1 MKGEGRI
8 TMILHAKSF
17 HNKDKIQRAK
27 IGLQLFLSILII
39 TSIILNVGVIITESR
54 ALIVVYMFTPA
65 LSSIL
70 TRIILKEGFKDVSFS
85 LGNLKI
91 WKGIGFALLIPMIIC
106 GITYS
111 IAWLSGIAGFQ
122 YPEGGMMLEPIY
134 NMLGLQYVKAP
145 FSFIYLVVLSGIFGS
160 LLNLIP
166 VLGEEM
172 GWRGYMLTR
181 LVDAE
186 FSRPILISGL
196 IWATWHV
203 PIVIAGLYVAGP
215 SVVLSVLGI
224 YLCIVP
230 FGYII
235 AYLRLITGSIWPSV
249 IIHATW
255 NAIIQGPFT
264 RASTG
269 YQTEIW
275 VGESGLITAIIILIT
290 AIITSRIV
298 NSTK

>member
-1 MKGEGRI
+1 M
-8 TMILHAKSF
+8 TMILHVKSF

-39 TSIILNVGVIITESR
+39 TSIILNVLVIITKSMP
-54 ALIVVYMFTPA
+54 LIVVYMFIPA
-65 LSSIL
+65 FSSIL

-91 WKGIGFALLIPMIIC
+91 WKGIGLALLIPMIIC

-111 IAWLSGIAGFQ
+111 IAWLSGIARFQ
-122 YPEGGMMLEPIY
+122 YPEGGMLEPIY
-134 NMLGLQYVKAP
+134 NILGLQYLPAP
-145 FSFIYLVVLSGIFGS
+145 FSFIYLVVLSGVLGS

-166 VLGEEM
+166 VMGEEM

-203 PIVIAGLYVAGP
+203 PIVIAGLYVEGS
-215 SVVLSVLGI
+215 SVLLSVLGI
-224 YLCIVP
+224 YFCIVP
-230 FGYII
+230 FSYIT
-235 AYLRLITGSIWPSV
+235 AYLRLTTGSVWPSV
-249 IIHATW
+249 IIHTTW
-255 NAIIQGPFT
+255 NAIIQGPFA

-275 VGESGLITAIIILIT
+275 IGESGLITAIIILIT

-298 NSTK
+298 NLTK

>member
-1 MKGEGRI
+1 
-8 TMILHAKSF
+8 MILHAKSF

-27 IGLQLFLSILII
+27 IGLQFFLSILII
-39 TSIILNVGVIITESR
+39 TSIILNVAVIITKSMP
-54 ALIVVYMFTPA
+54 LIVVYMFTPVF
-65 LSSIL
+65 SSIL

-91 WKGIGFALLIPMIIC
+91 WKGIGFALLIPMVIC

-111 IAWLSGIAGFQ
+111 IAWLSGIARFQ
-122 YPEGGMMLEPIY
+122 HPEGGMLEPIY
-134 NMLGLQYVKAP
+134 NILGLQYLPEP
-145 FSFIYLVVLSGIFGS
+145 FSFIYLVVLSGILGS

-203 PIVIAGLYVAGP
+203 PIVIAGLYVEGS
-215 SVVLSVLGI
+215 SVLLSVLGI
-224 YLCIVP
+224 YFCIVP
-230 FGYII
+230 FSYIT
-235 AYLRLITGSIWPSV
+235 AYLRLITGSVWPSV
-249 IIHATW
+249 IIHTTW
-255 NAIIQGPFT
+255 NAIIQGPFA

-269 YQTEIW
+269 HQSEIW
-275 VGESGLITAIIILIT
+275 IGESGLITAIIILIT
-290 AIITSRIV
+290 AIILSRITRF
-298 NSTK
+298 TKH

>member
-1 MKGEGRI
+1 
-8 TMILHAKSF
+8 MILHAKSF

-27 IGLQLFLSILII
+27 IGLQLFLIILII
-39 TSIILNVGVIITESR
+39 TSIILNVVVIITKSMP
-54 ALIVVYMFTPA
+54 LIVVYMFIPA
-65 LSSIL
+65 FSSIL

-122 YPEGGMMLEPIY
+122 HPEGGMLEPIY
-134 NMLGLQYVKAP
+134 NILGLQYLTAP
-145 FSFIYLVVLSGIFGS
+145 FSFIYLVVLSGILGS

-203 PIVIAGLYVAGP
+203 PIVIAGLYVEGT
-215 SVVLSVLGI
+215 SVLLSVLGI
-224 YLCIVP
+224 YFCIVP
-230 FGYII
+230 FSYIT
-235 AYLRLITGSIWPSV
+235 AYLRLITGSVWPSV
-249 IIHATW
+249 IIHTTW
-255 NAIIQGPFT
+255 NAIIQGPFA

-275 VGESGLITAIIILIT
+275 IGESGLITAIIILIT

-298 NSTK
+298 NLTK

>member
-1 MKGEGRI
+1 
-8 TMILHAKSF
+8 MILHAKSF

-39 TSIILNVGVIITESR
+39 TSIILNVVVIITKSMP
-54 ALIVVYMFTPA
+54 LIVVYMFTPA
-65 LSSIL
+65 ISSIL

-122 YPEGGMMLEPIY
+122 NPEGGMLEPIY
-134 NMLGLQYVKAP
+134 NILGLQYLTAP

-160 LLNLIP
+160 LLSLIP

-203 PIVIAGLYVAGP
+203 PIVIAGLYVDGP

-224 YLCIVP
+224 YFCIVP
-230 FGYII
+230 FSYIT

-249 IIHATW
+249 IIHTTW
-255 NAIIQGPFT
+255 NAIIQGPFD

-275 VGESGLITAIIILIT
+275 IGESGLITAIIILIT

-298 NSTK
+298 NFTK

>member
-1 MKGEGRI
+1 MR
-8 TMILHAKSF
+8 LHAKSF

-39 TSIILNVGVIITESR
+39 TSIILNVVVIITKSMP
-54 ALIVVYMFTPA
+54 LIVVYMFTPA

-122 YPEGGMMLEPIY
+122 HPEGGMLEPIY
-134 NMLGLQYVKAP
+134 NMLGLQYVTAP

-203 PIVIAGLYVAGP
+203 PIVIAGLYVDGP

-230 FGYII
+230 FGYIT

-249 IIHATW
+249 IIHTTW
-255 NAIIQGPFT
+255 NAIIQGPFD

-269 YQTEIW
+269 YQTGIW
-275 VGESGLITAIIILIT
+275 IGESG
-290 AIITSRIV
+290 
-298 NSTK
+298 

>member
-1 MKGEGRI
+1 
-8 TMILHAKSF
+8 MILHAKSF

-27 IGLQLFLSILII
+27 IGLQFFLSILII
-39 TSIILNVGVIITESR
+39 TSIILNVVVIITKSMP
-54 ALIVVYMFTPA
+54 LIVVYMFTPVF
-65 LSSIL
+65 SSIL

-91 WKGIGFALLIPMIIC
+91 WKGIGFALLIPMVIC

-111 IAWLSGIAGFQ
+111 IAWLSGIARFQ
-122 YPEGGMMLEPIY
+122 HPEGGMLEPIY
-134 NMLGLQYVKAP
+134 NILGIQYLPEP
-145 FSFIYLVVLSGIFGS
+145 FSFIYLVVLSGILGS

-203 PIVIAGLYVAGP
+203 PIVIAGLYVEGS
-215 SVVLSVLGI
+215 SVLLSVLGI
-224 YLCIVP
+224 YFCIVP
-230 FGYII
+230 FSYIT
-235 AYLRLITGSIWPSV
+235 AYLRLITGSVWPSV
-249 IIHATW
+249 IIHTTW
-255 NAIIQGPFT
+255 NAIIQGPFA

-269 YQTEIW
+269 HQSEIW
-275 VGESGLITAIIILIT
+275 IGESGLITAIIILIT
-290 AIITSRIV
+290 AIILSRITRF
-298 NSTK
+298 TKH

>member
-1 MKGEGRI
+1 
-8 TMILHAKSF
+8 MILHAKSF
-17 HNKDKIQRAK
+17 HNKGKIQRAK

-39 TSIILNVGVIITESR
+39 TSIILNVVVIITKSMP
-54 ALIVVYMFTPA
+54 LIVVYMFTPA

-122 YPEGGMMLEPIY
+122 YPEVGMFILEPIY
-134 NMLGLQYVKAP
+134 NMLGLQYVTAP
-145 FSFIYLVVLSGIFGS
+145 SSFIYLVVLSGIFGS
-160 LLNLIP
+160 LLGLIP
-166 VLGEEM
+166 ALGEEM

-275 VGESGLITAIIILIT
+275 IGESGLITAIIILIT

-298 NSTK
+298 NFTK

>member
-1 MKGEGRI
+1 
-8 TMILHAKSF
+8 MILHAKSF

-39 TSIILNVGVIITESR
+39 TSIILNVVVIITKSMP
-54 ALIVVYMFTPA
+54 LIVVYMFTPA
-65 LSSIL
+65 FSSIL

-122 YPEGGMMLEPIY
+122 HPEVGMLEPIY
-134 NMLGLQYVKAP
+134 NILGLQYLTAP
-145 FSFIYLVVLSGIFGS
+145 FSFIYLVVLSGILGS

-203 PIVIAGLYVAGP
+203 PIVIAGLYVEGT
-215 SVVLSVLGI
+215 SVLLSVLGI
-224 YLCIVP
+224 YFCIVP
-230 FGYII
+230 FSYIT
-235 AYLRLITGSIWPSV
+235 AYLRLITGSVWPSV
-249 IIHATW
+249 IIHTTW
-255 NAIIQGPFT
+255 NAIIQGPFA

-275 VGESGLITAIIILIT
+275 IGESGLITALIILIT

-298 NSTK
+298 NVTK

>member
-1 MKGEGRI
+1 MP
-8 TMILHAKSF
+8 
-17 HNKDKIQRAK
+17 
-27 IGLQLFLSILII
+27 
-39 TSIILNVGVIITESR
+39 
-54 ALIVVYMFTPA
+54 LIVVYMFTPVF
-65 LSSIL
+65 SSIL

-91 WKGIGFALLIPMIIC
+91 WKGIGFALLIPMVIC

-111 IAWLSGIAGFQ
+111 IAWLSGIARFQ
-122 YPEGGMMLEPIY
+122 HPEGGMLEPIY
-134 NMLGLQYVKAP
+134 NILGLQYLPEP
-145 FSFIYLVVLSGIFGS
+145 FSFIYLVVLSGILGS

-203 PIVIAGLYVAGP
+203 PIVIAGLYVEGS
-215 SVVLSVLGI
+215 SVLLSVLGI
-224 YLCIVP
+224 YFCIVP
-230 FGYII
+230 FSYIT
-235 AYLRLITGSIWPSV
+235 AYLRLITGSVWPSV
-249 IIHATW
+249 IIHTTW
-255 NAIIQGPFT
+255 NAIIQGPFA

-269 YQTEIW
+269 HQSEIW
-275 VGESGLITAIIILIT
+275 IGESGLITAIIILIT
-290 AIITSRIV
+290 AIILSRITRF
-298 NSTK
+298 TKH

>member
-1 MKGEGRI
+1 
-8 TMILHAKSF
+8 MILHAKSF

-27 IGLQLFLSILII
+27 IGLQFFLSILII
-39 TSIILNVGVIITESR
+39 TSIILNVVVIITKSMP
-54 ALIVVYMFTPA
+54 LIVVYMFTPA
-65 LSSIL
+65 ISSIL

-91 WKGIGFALLIPMIIC
+91 WKGIGFALLIPMVIC

-111 IAWLSGIAGFQ
+111 IAWLSGIARFQ
-122 YPEGGMMLEPIY
+122 HPEGGMLEPIY
-134 NMLGLQYVKAP
+134 NILGLQYLPEP

-203 PIVIAGLYVAGP
+203 PIVIAGLYVEGP
-215 SVVLSVLGI
+215 SLVLSVLGI
-224 YLCIVP
+224 YFCIVP
-230 FGYII
+230 FSYIT
-235 AYLRLITGSIWPSV
+235 AYLRLITGSVWPSV
-249 IIHATW
+249 IIHTTW
-255 NAIIQGPFT
+255 NAIIQGPFA

-275 VGESGLITAIIILIT
+275 IGESGLITAIIILIT
-290 AIITSRIV
+290 AIIMSRII
-298 NSTK
+298 NLTK

>member
-1 MKGEGRI
+1 
-8 TMILHAKSF
+8 MILHAKSF

-39 TSIILNVGVIITESR
+39 TSIILNVVVIITKSMP
-54 ALIVVYMFTPA
+54 LIVVYMFTPA

-70 TRIILKEGFKDVSFS
+70 TRIILKEGFQDVSFS
-85 LGNLKI
+85 LGNLKK
-91 WKGIGFALLIPMIIC
+91 WKGIGFALLIPMVIC
-106 GITYS
+106 GITYC
-111 IAWLSGIAGFQ
+111 IAWLSGIARFQ
-122 YPEGGMMLEPIY
+122 HPEGGMLEPIY
-134 NMLGLQYVKAP
+134 NILGLQYLTAP
-145 FSFIYLVVLSGIFGS
+145 FSFIYLVVLSGILGS
-160 LLNLIP
+160 LLSLIP

-203 PIVIAGLYVAGP
+203 PIVIAGLYVEGT

-224 YLCIVP
+224 YFCIVP
-230 FGYII
+230 FSYIT
-235 AYLRLITGSIWPSV
+235 AYLRLNTGSVWPSV
-249 IIHATW
+249 IIHTTW
-255 NAIIQGPFT
+255 NAIIQGPFA

-290 AIITSRIV
+290 AIIMSRIV
-298 NSTK
+298 NVTK

>member
-1 MKGEGRI
+1 
-8 TMILHAKSF
+8 MILHAKSF

-39 TSIILNVGVIITESR
+39 TSIILNVAVIITKSMP
-54 ALIVVYMFTPA
+54 LIVVYMFTPA
-65 LSSIL
+65 FTSIL

-91 WKGIGFALLIPMIIC
+91 WKGIGFALLIPMVIC

-111 IAWLSGIAGFQ
+111 IAWLSGIARFQ
-122 YPEGGMMLEPIY
+122 HPEGGRLEPIY
-134 NMLGLQYVKAP
+134 NILGLQYLPEP
-145 FSFIYLVVLSGIFGS
+145 FSFIYLVVLSGILGS

-203 PIVIAGLYVAGP
+203 PIVIAGLYVEGS
-215 SVVLSVLGI
+215 SVLLSVLGI
-224 YLCIVP
+224 YFCIVP
-230 FGYII
+230 FSYIT
-235 AYLRLITGSIWPSV
+235 AYLRLITGSVWPSV
-249 IIHATW
+249 IIHTTW
-255 NAIIQGPFT
+255 NAIIQGPFA

-269 YQTEIW
+269 HQSEIW
-275 VGESGLITAIIILIT
+275 IGESGLITAIIILIT
-290 AIITSRIV
+290 AIILSRITRF
-298 NSTK
+298 TKH

>member
-1 MKGEGRI
+1 
-8 TMILHAKSF
+8 MILNAKSF

-39 TSIILNVGVIITESR
+39 TSIILNVVVIITKSMP
-54 ALIVVYMFTPA
+54 LIVVYMFTPA

-122 YPEGGMMLEPIY
+122 YPEVGMFILEPIY
-134 NMLGLQYVKAP
+134 NMLGLQYVTVP

-160 LLNLIP
+160 LLGLIP
-166 VLGEEM
+166 ALGEEM

-275 VGESGLITAIIILIT
+275 IGESGLITASIILIT

-298 NSTK
+298 NFTK

>member
-1 MKGEGRI
+1 
-8 TMILHAKSF
+8 MILHAKSF

-39 TSIILNVGVIITESR
+39 TSIILNVVVIITKSMP
-54 ALIVVYMFTPA
+54 LIVVYMFTPA
-65 LSSIL
+65 ISSIL

-122 YPEGGMMLEPIY
+122 HPEGGMLEPIY
-134 NMLGLQYVKAP
+134 NILGLQYLTAP
-145 FSFIYLVVLSGIFGS
+145 FSFIYLVVLSGILGS

-166 VLGEEM
+166 VFGEEM

-203 PIVIAGLYVAGP
+203 PIVIAGLYVEGT
-215 SVVLSVLGI
+215 SVLLSVLGI
-224 YLCIVP
+224 YFCIVP
-230 FGYII
+230 FSYIT
-235 AYLRLITGSIWPSV
+235 AYLRLITGSVWPSV
-249 IIHATW
+249 IIHTTW
-255 NAIIQGPFT
+255 NAIIQGPFA

-275 VGESGLITAIIILIT
+275 IGESGLITALIILIT

-298 NSTK
+298 NFTKYHN

>member
-1 MKGEGRI
+1 
-8 TMILHAKSF
+8 MILHAESCR
-17 HNKDKIQRAK
+17 NKDKVQRAK
-27 IGLQLFLSILII
+27 RGLRLFLTILFI
-39 TSIILNVGVIITESR
+39 TSIILNLVVMITKSMP
-54 ALIVVYMFTPA
+54 LIVVYMFTPA
-65 LSSIL
+65 FSSIL

-91 WKGIGFALLIPMIIC
+91 WKGIGLALLIPMIIC

-111 IAWLSGIAGFQ
+111 IAWLSGIAKFQ
-122 YPEGGMMLEPIY
+122 HPEGGMLEPIY
-134 NMLGLQYVKAP
+134 NILGLQYLSAP
-145 FSFIYLVVLSGIFGS
+145 FSFIYLVILSGILGS

-203 PIVIAGLYVAGP
+203 PIVIAGLYVEGP
-215 SVVLSVLGI
+215 AVFLSVLGI
-224 YLCIVP
+224 YFCIVP
-230 FGYII
+230 FSYIT

-249 IIHATW
+249 IIHTTW
-255 NAIIQGPFT
+255 NAIIQGPFA

-275 VGESGLITAIIILIT
+275 IGESGLITALIILIT
-290 AIITSRIV
+290 AIIMSRIIRF
-298 NSTK
+298 TKY

>member
-1 MKGEGRI
+1 
-8 TMILHAKSF
+8 MILHAKSF

-39 TSIILNVGVIITESR
+39 TSIILNVVVMITKSMP
-54 ALIVVYMFTPA
+54 LIVVYMFTPA
-65 LSSIL
+65 FSSIL

-85 LGNLKI
+85 HGNLKV

-111 IAWLSGIAGFQ
+111 IAWFSGFARFQ
-122 YPEGGMMLEPIY
+122 PPRGGMLESIY
-134 NMLGLQYVKAP
+134 NILGLQYLP
-145 FSFIYLVVLSGIFGS
+145 IPLSFIFIVVLSGVLGS

-166 VLGEEM
+166 VFGEEM

-186 FSRPILISGL
+186 FSRPTLISGL

-203 PIVIAGLYVAGP
+203 PIVIAGLYVEGT
-215 SVVLSVLGI
+215 SVFLSVLGI

-230 FGYII
+230 FSYIT
-235 AYLRLITGSIWPSV
+235 AYLRLITGSVWPPV
-249 IIHATW
+249 IIHTTW
-255 NAIIQGPFT
+255 NAIIQGPFA

-275 VGESGLITAIIILIT
+275 IGESGLITAIIILIT
-290 AIITSRIV
+290 AIIMSKIV
-298 NSTK
+298 NFTK

>member
-1 MKGEGRI
+1 
-8 TMILHAKSF
+8 MILHAKSF
-17 HNKDKIQRAK
+17 QNKDKIQRAK

-39 TSIILNVGVIITESR
+39 TSIILNVAVIITKSMP
-54 ALIVVYMFTPA
+54 LIVVYMFTPA
-65 LSSIL
+65 FSSIL

-91 WKGIGFALLIPMIIC
+91 WKGIGFALLIPMVIC

-111 IAWLSGIAGFQ
+111 IAWLSGIARFQ
-122 YPEGGMMLEPIY
+122 HPEGGMLEPIY
-134 NMLGLQYVKAP
+134 NILGLQYLPEP
-145 FSFIYLVVLSGIFGS
+145 FSFIYLVVLSGILGS

-203 PIVIAGLYVAGP
+203 PIVIAGLYVEGP
-215 SVVLSVLGI
+215 SVLLSVLGI
-224 YLCIVP
+224 YFCIVP
-230 FGYII
+230 FSYIT
-235 AYLRLITGSIWPSV
+235 AYLRLITGSVWPSV
-249 IIHATW
+249 IIHTTW
-255 NAIIQGPFT
+255 NAIIQGPFA

-269 YQTEIW
+269 HQSEIW
-275 VGESGLITAIIILIT
+275 IGESGLITAIIILIT
-290 AIITSRIV
+290 AIILSRITRF
-298 NSTK
+298 TKH

>member
-1 MKGEGRI
+1 
-8 TMILHAKSF
+8 MILHAKSF

-27 IGLQLFLSILII
+27 IGLQFFLSILII
-39 TSIILNVGVIITESR
+39 TSIILNIAVIITKSMP
-54 ALIVVYMFTPA
+54 LIVVYMFTPVF
-65 LSSIL
+65 SSIL

-91 WKGIGFALLIPMIIC
+91 WKGIGFALLIPMVIC

-111 IAWLSGIAGFQ
+111 IAWLSGIARFQ
-122 YPEGGMMLEPIY
+122 HPEGGMLEPIY
-134 NMLGLQYVKAP
+134 NILGLQYLPEP
-145 FSFIYLVVLSGIFGS
+145 FSFIYLVVLSGILGS

-203 PIVIAGLYVAGP
+203 PIVIAGLYVEGS
-215 SVVLSVLGI
+215 SVLLSVLGI
-224 YLCIVP
+224 YFCIVP
-230 FGYII
+230 FSYIT
-235 AYLRLITGSIWPSV
+235 AYLRLITGSVWPSV
-249 IIHATW
+249 IIHTTW
-255 NAIIQGPFT
+255 NAIIQGPFA

-269 YQTEIW
+269 HQSEIW
-275 VGESGLITAIIILIT
+275 IGESGLITAIIILIT
-290 AIITSRIV
+290 AIILSRITRF
-298 NSTK
+298 TKH

>member
-1 MKGEGRI
+1 
-8 TMILHAKSF
+8 MILHAKSF

-39 TSIILNVGVIITESR
+39 TSIILNVVVIITKSMP
-54 ALIVVYMFTPA
+54 LIVVYMFTPA

-122 YPEGGMMLEPIY
+122 YPEVGMFILEPIY
-134 NMLGLQYVKAP
+134 NMLELQYVTAP

-160 LLNLIP
+160 LLGLIP
-166 VLGEEM
+166 ALGEEM

-275 VGESGLITAIIILIT
+275 IGESGLITASIILIT

-298 NSTK
+298 NFTK

>member
-1 MKGEGRI
+1 
-8 TMILHAKSF
+8 MILHAKSF

-27 IGLQLFLSILII
+27 IGFQFFLSILII
-39 TSIILNVGVIITESR
+39 TSIILNVAVIITKSMP
-54 ALIVVYMFTPA
+54 LIVVYMFTPA
-65 LSSIL
+65 FSSIL
-70 TRIILKEGFKDVSFS
+70 TRKILKEGFKDVSFS

-91 WKGIGFALLIPMIIC
+91 WKGIGFALLIPMVIC

-111 IAWLSGIAGFQ
+111 IAWLSGIARFQ
-122 YPEGGMMLEPIY
+122 HPEGGMLEPIY
-134 NMLGLQYVKAP
+134 NILGLQYLPEP
-145 FSFIYLVVLSGIFGS
+145 FSFIYLVVLSGILGS

-203 PIVIAGLYVAGP
+203 PIVIVGLYVEGS
-215 SVVLSVLGI
+215 SVLLSVLGI
-224 YLCIVP
+224 YFCIVP
-230 FGYII
+230 FSYIT
-235 AYLRLITGSIWPSV
+235 AYLRLITGSVWPSV
-249 IIHATW
+249 IIHTTW
-255 NAIIQGPFT
+255 NAIIQGPFA

-269 YQTEIW
+269 HQSEIW
-275 VGESGLITAIIILIT
+275 IGESGLITAIIILIT
-290 AIITSRIV
+290 AIILSRITRF
-298 NSTK
+298 TKH

>member
-1 MKGEGRI
+1 
-8 TMILHAKSF
+8 MILNAKSF

-39 TSIILNVGVIITESR
+39 TSIILNVVVIITKSMP
-54 ALIVVYMFTPA
+54 LIVVYMFTPA
-65 LSSIL
+65 ISSIL

-111 IAWLSGIAGFQ
+111 IAWLSGIARFQ
-122 YPEGGMMLEPIY
+122 HPEGGMLEPIY
-134 NMLGLQYVKAP
+134 NMLGLQYVVAP

-160 LLNLIP
+160 LLSLIP

-181 LVDAE
+181 LIDAE
-186 FSRPILISGL
+186 FSRPILISGV

-203 PIVIAGLYVAGP
+203 PIVVAGLYVGGS

-230 FGYII
+230 FSYIT
-235 AYLRLITGSIWPSV
+235 AYLRLFTGSIWPSV

-255 NAIIQGPFT
+255 NAIIQGPFA

-275 VGESGLITAIIILIT
+275 IGESGLITALIILIT
-290 AIITSRIV
+290 AIIVSRIIRF
-298 NSTK
+298 TKY

>member
-1 MKGEGRI
+1 
-8 TMILHAKSF
+8 MILHAKSF

-39 TSIILNVGVIITESR
+39 TSIILNVVVIITKSMP
-54 ALIVVYMFTPA
+54 LIVVYMFTPA
-65 LSSIL
+65 FSSIL

-91 WKGIGFALLIPMIIC
+91 WKGIGLALLIPMIIC

-122 YPEGGMMLEPIY
+122 HPEGGMLEPIY
-134 NMLGLQYVKAP
+134 NLLGLQYVMAP

-196 IWATWHV
+196 VWATWHV
-203 PIVIAGLYVAGP
+203 PIVMAGLYVEGP
-215 SVVLSVLGI
+215 SVVFQYLASIFVLCHSVILQLIYDLSQVA
-224 YLCIVP
+224 
-230 FGYII
+230 FG
-235 AYLRLITGSIWPSV
+235 LRLSSILLGMPLFKDLSHV
-249 IIHATW
+249 QVQDIKLR
-255 NAIIQGPFT
+255 F
-264 RASTG
+264 
-269 YQTEIW
+269 
-275 VGESGLITAIIILIT
+275 GLENLA
-290 AIITSRIV
+290 
-298 NSTK
+298 

>member
-1 MKGEGRI
+1 
-8 TMILHAKSF
+8 MILHAKSF

-39 TSIILNVGVIITESR
+39 TSIILNVVVIITKSMP
-54 ALIVVYMFTPA
+54 LIVVYMFTPA

-91 WKGIGFALLIPMIIC
+91 WKGIGLALLIPMVIC

-111 IAWLSGIAGFQ
+111 IAWLSGIARFQ
-122 YPEGGMMLEPIY
+122 HPEGGMLEPIY
-134 NMLGLQYVKAP
+134 NILGLQYLPEP

-203 PIVIAGLYVAGP
+203 PIVIAGLYVEGP
-215 SVVLSVLGI
+215 SLVLSVLGI
-224 YLCIVP
+224 YFCIVP
-230 FGYII
+230 FSYIT
-235 AYLRLITGSIWPSV
+235 AYLRLITGSVWPSV
-249 IIHATW
+249 IIHTTW
-255 NAIIQGPFT
+255 NAIIQGPFA

-269 YQTEIW
+269 YQTDIW
-275 VGESGLITAIIILIT
+275 IGESGLITAIIILIT
-290 AIITSRIV
+290 AIIMSRII
-298 NSTK
+298 NLTK

>member
-134 NMLGLQYVKAP
+134 NMLGLQYVTAP

-186 FSRPILISGL
+186 FSRPILIEWIDLGNVACSNSYCWSICSGTICRSFSTWYL
-196 IWATWHV
+196 SLYCTIW
-203 PIVIAGLYVAGP
+203 LYY
-215 SVVLSVLGI
+215 SL
-224 YLCIVP
+224 
-230 FGYII
+230 
-235 AYLRLITGSIWPSV
+235 
-249 IIHATW
+249 
-255 NAIIQGPFT
+255 FT
-264 RASTG
+264 TYHR
-269 YQTEIW
+269 
-275 VGESGLITAIIILIT
+275 
-290 AIITSRIV
+290 
-298 NSTK
+298 

>member
-1 MKGEGRI
+1 
-8 TMILHAKSF
+8 MILHAKSF
-17 HNKDKIQRAK
+17 HNKYKIQRAK
-27 IGLQLFLSILII
+27 IGIQLFLSILII
-39 TSIILNVGVIITESR
+39 TSIILNVVVIITKSMP
-54 ALIVVYMFTPA
+54 LIVVYMFTPA

-70 TRIILKEGFKDVSFS
+70 TRIILKEGFKDVSFG
-85 LGNLKI
+85 LGNLKV

-111 IAWLSGIAGFQ
+111 IAWLSGIARFQ
-122 YPEGGMMLEPIY
+122 HPEGGMLEPIY
-134 NMLGLQYVKAP
+134 NILGLQYVTAP

-203 PIVIAGLYVAGP
+203 PIVIAGLYVEGS
-215 SVVLSVLGI
+215 SVFLSVLGI

-230 FGYII
+230 FSYIT
-235 AYLRLITGSIWPSV
+235 AYLRLITGSVWPSV
-249 IIHATW
+249 IIHTTW
-255 NAIIQGPFT
+255 NAIIQGPFA

-275 VGESGLITAIIILIT
+275 IGESGLITASIILIT

-298 NSTK
+298 NFTK

>member
-1 MKGEGRI
+1 
-8 TMILHAKSF
+8 MILHAKSF

-39 TSIILNVGVIITESR
+39 TSIILNVVVIITKSMP
-54 ALIVVYMFTPA
+54 LIVVYMFTPA
-65 LSSIL
+65 FSSIL

-122 YPEGGMMLEPIY
+122 HPEGGMLEPIY
-134 NMLGLQYVKAP
+134 NILGLQYLTAP
-145 FSFIYLVVLSGIFGS
+145 FSFIYLVVLSGILGS

-166 VLGEEM
+166 VFGEEM

-203 PIVIAGLYVAGP
+203 PIVIAGLYVEGT
-215 SVVLSVLGI
+215 SVLLSVLGI
-224 YLCIVP
+224 YFCIVP
-230 FGYII
+230 FSYIT
-235 AYLRLITGSIWPSV
+235 AYLRLITGSVWPSV

-255 NAIIQGPFT
+255 NAIIQGPFA

-275 VGESGLITAIIILIT
+275 IGESGLITAIIILIT

-298 NSTK
+298 NFTKYHN

>member
-1 MKGEGRI
+1 MKGGRRI

-27 IGLQLFLSILII
+27 IGIQLFLSILII
-39 TSIILNVGVIITESR
+39 TSIILNVVVIITKSMP
-54 ALIVVYMFTPA
+54 LIVVYMFTPA

-70 TRIILKEGFKDVSFS
+70 TRIILKEGFKDVSFG
-85 LGNLKI
+85 LGNLKV

-111 IAWLSGIAGFQ
+111 IAWLSGIARFQ
-122 YPEGGMMLEPIY
+122 HPEGGMLEPIY
-134 NMLGLQYVKAP
+134 NILGLQYVTAP

-203 PIVIAGLYVAGP
+203 PIVIAGLYVEGS
-215 SVVLSVLGI
+215 SVFLSVLGI

-230 FGYII
+230 FSYIT
-235 AYLRLITGSIWPSV
+235 AYLRLITGSVWPSV
-249 IIHATW
+249 IIHTTW
-255 NAIIQGPFT
+255 NAIIQGPFA

-275 VGESGLITAIIILIT
+275 IGESGLITASIILIT

-298 NSTK
+298 NFTK